1 MRALELQMKI
11 WPIVKVTLIAIA
23 GISTAYDT
31 SYAEVGPQIGWTPVI
46 SGLVFFPALILVG
59 LFVLK
64 AILRR
69 KLNFEKPSLD
79 SNPLDF
85 SHPEHFFHL
94 AGMVMMASGMC
105 GLVAAYMRS
114 GEVSP
119 VQIVP
124 VTLGIGVLFGLW
136 ILQVVHAGQLAS
148 SNKSRKAD
156 A

>member
-1 MRALELQMKI
+1 
-11 WPIVKVTLIAIA
+11 
-23 GISTAYDT
+23 
-31 SYAEVGPQIGWTPVI
+31 
-46 SGLVFFPALILVG
+46 
-59 LFVLK
+59 
-64 AILRR
+64 
-69 KLNFEKPSLD
+69 
-79 SNPLDF
+79 
-85 SHPEHFFHL
+85 
-94 AGMVMMASGMC
+94 MASGMC